1 MKKAFLVLLSMLIIA
16 STPGLARASDDIR
29 IFVNGI
35 QIFSDIPPQLIG
47 GRTMVPLRAI
57 SEALGAEVNW
67 NASNR
72 SVEITNNL
80 TDNSE
85 GNSNKVINKEAIDD
99 NPASSELNNIELLKL
114 YTKIARHYY
123 NLGELHD
130 QLIDVDRKIYY
141 ARKYGTETFI
151 ENFLADEIDN
161 KLKNASENYNSLF
174 KINQQFIDEAKKAGI
189 NIKDTEEIL
198 LTYHKI
204 LNSCKSEA
212 FLLKST
218 SKPSYYIGSYKNV
231 NREIAIQKSRDGY
244 NKFNDLIQKLL
255 ADLNNEK

>member
-141 ARKYGTETFI
+141 ARSTVLKRLLRTFWPM
-151 ENFLADEIDN
+151 
-161 KLKNASENYNSLF
+161 K
-174 KINQQFIDEAKKAGI
+174 
-189 NIKDTEEIL
+189 
-198 LTYHKI
+198 
-204 LNSCKSEA
+204 
-212 FLLKST
+212 
-218 SKPSYYIGSYKNV
+218 
-231 NREIAIQKSRDGY
+231 
-244 NKFNDLIQKLL
+244 
-255 ADLNNEK
+255 